1 MSQLASAVFTARL
14 KSLQE
19 RAKAVRSSILRWNA
33 YAQAQQL
40 RPLFSQLS
48 RGLHL
53 LAPFR
58 AEDPA
63 VGYSPVQTDDLP
75 RPLSAI
81 PGDCGECWLVYPDRP
96 DHWRRGELIPARH
109 VSAPMLATELTQRS
123 QQLRASAFVEEL
135 AKVGPYGEAGPDG
148 FQPVTDA
155 TSGQTG
161 VSLEQ
166 WDPESGSLRTVYP
179 TSVVG
184 GELILRIG
192 EVTNRVRLMDPVFGR
207 LVDVGGGVIEIE
219 TTDKNGAVTPHGY
232 MSGDELDVLG
242 HFIGA
247 INVLTALP
255 EGAMAYMEF
264 YENNSASPIGGNM
277 SNSIFKVVAKA
288 EPGPLRTEQISGV
301 DVTVLEFAI
310 GQDIIESSRN
320 LEAALNTVPG
330 ITSRFIIRRNY
341 HQIMFFP
348 RNTLVNGNDWTRHIG
363 GIQWSL
369 MHYGD
374 VINYQY
380 CMPYYPNV
388 WFDEMNTKTTQGHPH
403 ATLRIGRSLPVVV
416 ISSTRIRVAV
426 DADWA
431 PLSMVAL
438 ARVRKV
444 SDNDLDAPYAMLRP
458 MNASG
463 TVDYDSIFQNLI
475 ASIKQSSAYGR
486 YMEDFLTGVGG
497 FTFAYAKGSG
507 GQRITGLGLYH
518 PAGVELAA
526 SKGSFRLENFYWSVP
541 QGDAIG
547 VDLPGVFGVKGDG
560 PYRLYRRGELRA
572 LKATVTGRFSCQ
584 LDTPEDPD
592 LASDRSARLGMII
605 LEEAEVGAELFLG
618 TSQVYTYAGGAWV
631 TEGHTSTMQWML
643 RPYLR
648 LGAGGLKMQA
658 TSRISEQSDHQVL
671 YGPPVSLAAWCGPG
685 VNEPFAALT
694 GTPTP
699 VYLDLELRD
708 AGEGRLWM
716 NLNVRR
722 GATGPRATGLTG
734 YLSGRTSGRFGLVT
748 KFCTPRLTPDGKNAN
763 SQIQHIQFEGL
774 RLLAPTGRYW
784 ASYDGEGARRL
795 ELHPGRNCFAQL
807 SQALPEPSRVS
818 KEVVVLPGQ
827 SRIPLDEGAERPGVS
842 LSFVGFPSSGQ
853 WIELSTGGHR
863 FYYLLTTDA
872 AKAAQSYAVLI
883 VRSGPRAE
891 RLAQLTDMLYDRL
904 SQDENLRGLVEVG
917 RQSLASWGSESSYIN
932 LRSARPGAHYNI
944 QVKLLAADRVTQVSS
959 SVLGLLYRDY
969 RSTLRVLPQNLSLG
983 NDSGQLALADLTL
996 GAGELRVASQRTLT
1010 EYYYQED

>member
-1 MSQLASAVFTARL
+1 MSQLDSAVFTARL
-14 KSLQE
+14 KSIQE

-109 VSAPMLATELTQRS
+109 VSSPMLATELTQRS
-123 QQLRASAFVEEL
+123 QQLRASTFVEEL
-135 AKVGPYGEAGPDG
+135 ANVGPYGETGPDG
-148 FQPVTDA
+148 FQPV
-155 TSGQTG
+155 SEEGIGGQTG

-192 EVTNRVRLMDPVFGR
+192 DVTNRVRLVDPAFGR

-219 TTDKNGAVTPHGY
+219 TTDKNGAVIPHGY
-232 MSGDELDVLG
+232 ANGDELDVLG
-242 HFIGA
+242 HFVGA
-247 INVLTALP
+247 INVLAALP

-264 YENNSASPIGGNM
+264 YENNSVSPIGGDM
-277 SNSIFKVVAKA
+277 SNSIYKVVAKA
-288 EPGPLRTEQISGV
+288 QPGPLRIEQISGV

-320 LEAALNTVPG
+320 LEAALRTVPG
-330 ITSRFIIRRNY
+330 LISRFIIRRNY

-348 RNTLVNGNDWTRHIG
+348 RNSQVNGGDWTRYIG
-363 GIQWSL
+363 GIYWAL

-388 WFDEMNTKTTQGHPH
+388 WFDELGDKATQGNQH
-403 ATLRIGRSLPVVV
+403 ATIRLGRSLPVVV

-438 ARVRKV
+438 ARVRK
-444 SDNDLDAPYAMLRP
+444 SGDNDLDAPYAMLRP
-458 MNASG
+458 LGANG
-463 TVDYDSIFQNLI
+463 TVDYDSLFQNLI

-507 GQRITGLGLYH
+507 GQKITGLGLYH

-547 VDLPGVFGVKGDG
+547 VDLPGVFGLKGDG

-592 LASDRSARLGMII
+592 LASDRTARLGMII
-605 LEEAEVGAELFLG
+605 LEDAEVGAELFLG
-618 TSQVYTYAGGAWV
+618 TGQVYTYANGAWV
-631 TEGHTSTMQWML
+631 TEGHTSAMQWML

-648 LGAGGLKMQA
+648 LSSGGLKMQA
-658 TSRISEQSDHQVL
+658 TSRISDQSDHQVL
-671 YGPPVSLAAWCGPG
+671 YGPPVSLPYPLWSTTITAIRLFSPSGASLLELAGSWSGPVTLPVTAGGPTG
-685 VNEPFAALT
+685 V
-694 GTPTP
+694 GRIQ
-699 VYLDLELRD
+699 LDLVG
-708 AGEGRLWM
+708 AYPSYEGGHKVFRYGVSKLG
-716 NLNVRR
+716 LYEASYASR
-722 GATGPRATGLTG
+722 GSFRVGWSVGNGKDIKTIQ
-734 YLSGRTSGRFGLVT
+734 GLVY
-748 KFCTPRLTPDGKNAN
+748 N
-763 SQIQHIQFEGL
+763 
-774 RLLAPTGRYW
+774 
-784 ASYDGEGARRL
+784 
-795 ELHPGRNCFAQL
+795 
-807 SQALPEPSRVS
+807 
-818 KEVVVLPGQ
+818 
-827 SRIPLDEGAERPGVS
+827 
-842 LSFVGFPSSGQ
+842 
-853 WIELSTGGHR
+853 STGGAIDLIR
-863 FYYLLTTDA
+863 RGQLRLKIEVPGGGREADGWALVYDTDVYL
-872 AKAAQSYAVLI
+872 
-883 VRSGPRAE
+883 
-891 RLAQLTDMLYDRL
+891 
-904 SQDENLRGLVEVG
+904 G
-917 RQSLASWGSESSYIN
+917 RYS
-932 LRSARPGAHYNI
+932 
-944 QVKLLAADRVTQVSS
+944 
-959 SVLGLLYRDY
+959 
-969 RSTLRVLPQNLSLG
+969 
-983 NDSGQLALADLTL
+983 DSGFTNSFFPAGGVAVPSGKKQLRIS
-996 GAGELRVASQRTLT
+996 GELRTAAGERPSLT
-1010 EYYYQED
+1010 DLLVTYTQ